1 MSDLSNLFTGL
12 LSGGAGLAMA
22 DSIAGDLEQAGLQQQ
37 QQLRDV
43 AQDVRGNLE
52 FRPFTVT
59 SGTGSSVAAGPA
71 GGLTTTLSPQEQA
84 LQNQSLTGAAGF
96 LGAGQQY
103 DPAIA
108 SQRDTLNRLFGETA
122 GQISPDLTSATQS
135 IYDQLQSIT
144 APSQERARLGLEE
157 RLFGQ
162 GRTGVTT
169 AAYGGT
175 PEQLALEKAIQE
187 QTSANAFTA
196 RQQALQERES
206 LFSQL
211 GSTAGLGTGLAQA
224 GQGLQSGNIG
234 LGSNLLAAAYA
245 PQNQAL
251 ANLSPA
257 AYLSNIGAGLQEQAG
272 VTQAQLG
279 QSGVEAAIQGRQMG
293 TGIQGTIMSGL
304 IDQMSRQTTEDPSS
318 SIFGSLGGMLSDWL
332 GGGSGGSGGDSE
344 VAGIVNALTGGTDIS
359 LGNENA
365 WLEQLLAGGQ

>member
-37 QQLRDV
+37 QQLQDV

-84 LQNQSLTGAAGF
+84 LQNQSLLGASNF

-135 IYDQLQSIT
+135 IYDQLQAIT

-162 GRTGVTT
+162 GRTGVST

-175 PEQLALEKAIQE
+175 PEQLAMEKAIQE
-187 QTSANAFTA
+187 QTSANAFAA
-196 RQQALQERES
+196 RNQAIQERQN

-211 GSTAGLGTGLAQA
+211 GATSGLGTNLAQV
-224 GQGLQSGNIG
+224 GQGLQAGNIG

-245 PQNQAL
+245 PQNQVL
-251 ANLSPA
+251 ANLTPGIN
-257 AYLSNIGAGLQEQAG
+257 LSNIGAGLQQQAG

-279 QSGVEAAIQGRQMG
+279 QSGAEAALQGSQLG
-293 TGIQGTIMSGL
+293 TELQGTIMSGL
-304 IDQMSRQTTEDPSS
+304 IDSLSRQTTEDPSS
-318 SIFGSLGGMLSDWL
+318 SIFGSIGNLLGGLFDGNDDFNIEDL
-332 GGGSGGSGGDSE
+332 LIDSNYRLP
-344 VAGIVNALTGGTDIS
+344 G
-359 LGNENA
+359 
-365 WLEQLLAGGQ
+365 

>member
-1 MSDLSNLFTGL
+1 MADLSNLFTGL
-12 LSGGAGLAMA
+12 LSGAGALALGENVAGDLAGAGL
-22 DSIAGDLEQAGLQQQ
+22 EQQ

-59 SGTGSSVAAGPA
+59 SGTGSRVAAGPT

-84 LQNQSLTGAAGF
+84 LQNQSLTGASSF

-162 GRTGVTT
+162 GRTGVST

-234 LGSNLLAAAYA
+234 LGSNLLAAAYT
-245 PQNQAL
+245 PQNQAI

-257 AYLSNIGAGLQEQAG
+257 VNLSNIGAGLQQQAG

-279 QSGVEAAIQGRQMG
+279 QSGAEAVLQGRQLG
-293 TGIQGTIMSGL
+293 TELQGTILAGLLDSLTTPTTSDPTSSIVGGLGNLLGGLFDGNDGFNIEDLL
-304 IDQMSRQTTEDPSS
+304 IDSNYRLP
-318 SIFGSLGGMLSDWL
+318 G
-332 GGGSGGSGGDSE
+332 
-344 VAGIVNALTGGTDIS
+344 
-359 LGNENA
+359 
-365 WLEQLLAGGQ
+365 